1 MLIDTHCHFYESV
14 FDCDREALVKQSQSL
29 GLSHLI
35 MPNVDLESLGL
46 MHACTQRYPDFCFPL
61 IGLHPCSVRSDYM
74 EVLKKLESQWSSQV
88 WVGIGEI
95 GLDFYWSREFEKEQ
109 KDAFTLQ
116 IQWAVQHELPAIIHT
131 RNSIE
136 TCLNIL
142 ESQIKLPKLIFH
154 CFGESLEMAQ
164 RILKLNTQVMLGIG
178 GVLTFKQ
185 SHLRETVKNLGINN
199 LVLETDAPYLA
210 PTPFRGKRNAPPYL
224 FETLRVL
231 SQVLELDSETVMQKT
246 TQNARLIFNTLPI

>member
-1 MLIDTHCHFYESV
+1 MTTKPILFFCLIGFLNLNAQSWFELLQRPDANLYDIQQSFESYWQTHDKSEKGKGYKAFRRFEHFAEPRVFPSGKLSQLHLTESH
-14 FDCDREALVKQSQSL
+14 FQEWQNEQILLKPLGQSALVASATWTAVGPMGAISGNAGAQL
-29 GLSHLI
+29 
-35 MPNVDLESLGL
+35 
-46 MHACTQRYPDFCFPL
+46 
-61 IGLHPCSVRSDYM
+61 
-74 EVLKKLESQWSSQV
+74 LK
-88 WVGIGEI
+88 
-95 GLDFYWSREFEKEQ
+95 
-109 KDAFTLQ
+109 
-116 IQWAVQHELPAIIHT
+116 
-131 RNSIE
+131 
-136 TCLNIL
+136 
-142 ESQIKLPKLIFH
+142 
-154 CFGESLEMAQ
+154 

-178 GVLTFKQ
+178 GILTFKQ